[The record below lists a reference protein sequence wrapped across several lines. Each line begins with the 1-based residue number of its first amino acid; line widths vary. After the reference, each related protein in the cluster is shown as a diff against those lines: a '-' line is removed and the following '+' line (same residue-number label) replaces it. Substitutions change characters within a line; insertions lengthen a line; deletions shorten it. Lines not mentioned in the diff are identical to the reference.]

1 MSVLR
6 AVQRPISPACITVPI
21 PRPLWRDRPVWFLV
35 AEDDRMILADT
46 QRFTAARMQARTRS
60 LPLDHTPMATAP
72 GAVVEIILEA
82 AKA

>member
-1 MSVLR
+1 MRELSK
-6 AVQRPISPACITVPI
+6 AS
-21 PRPLWRDRPVWFLV
+21 LWRDRPVWFLV
-35 AEDDRMILADT
+35 AEDDRMILANT
-46 QRFTAARMQARTRS
+46 QRFMAARMQARTRS